1 MVAVAVRVERVA
13 LVFQDVVQVYHRF
26 VILAGDS
33 GSHAATMRAPSLMS
47 MVTTRFAND
56 LEVTSETSVTS
67 RPSTGQRQSSGSAS
81 RGASSDPGR
90 RRCSLVPSMSPTNTN
105 GFERSNFTLP
115 GTGRLL
121 NRAVSIG
128 VPCYHGFR
136 KPGSLYCQHEC
147 VWGTVVCRAPGR
159 PTCATREIL
168 VYACAAGFW
177 GRRSSVPKPARLPG
191 GHTRPVVSRSRGF
204 RVPSV
209 GRRDCLLPRR
219 RPSRFAWRCRLC
231 RHSPKVVC
239 LTCRRP
245 LAVRDSPTD
254 GTGIGIPA
262 HQEYQNSI
270 ARRPPW

>member
-1 MVAVAVRVERVA
+1 M
-13 LVFQDVVQVYHRF
+13 FQDVVQVYHRF

-105 GFERSNFTLP
+105 GFERSSFALP

-128 VPCYHGFR
+128 VPCYHGLR
-136 KPGSLYCQHEC
+136 KPGSFYCQHEC
-147 VWGTVVCRAPGR
+147 AWGTVVCRAPGR
-159 PTCATREIL
+159 LTCATREIL
-168 VYACAAGFW
+168 VYACGCWFLGKKVERAQARAIAG
-177 GRRSSVPKPARLPG
+177 RTHSSGGESKPWLPG
-191 GHTRPVVSRSRGF
+191 PISRSAGLLASSTAPF
-204 RVPSV
+204 PLRVALQTLS
-209 GRRDCLLPRR
+209 
-219 RPSRFAWRCRLC
+219 
-231 RHSPKVVC
+231 
-239 LTCRRP
+239 T
-245 LAVRDSPTD
+245 
-254 GTGIGIPA
+254 
-262 HQEYQNSI
+262 
-270 ARRPPW
+270 